1 MRFQPI
7 PPSGLVYALLLAGLM
22 LAIAIPTVAAEET
35 SSTADVKAE
44 DESEMLVTLHP
55 YIEVEDEYIRLGD
68 IFDPVDRYADRIV
81 ARAPDPG
88 GEMVLQAVWLWKA
101 AKTFGVDWKPTSVA
115 ETATVAR
122 PSTMISKP
130 QLENLLRDAYF
141 ARTGQDD
148 LIELE
153 TDGGPLRIHLPRT
166 VAPTARLD
174 RFELDPRTGR
184 FTATVVA
191 PADGRPLHRANLA
204 GTFHRMVEMP
214 VPARRLGSEH
224 IIRAEDIEMVRLREQ
239 GLGANLIVDADRLV
253 GQAVQRA
260 LPAGQPIRLGAVHP
274 PILVDKGRIVTVMLE
289 TDAMVLTVQGRAMEP
304 GAEGDVIRVQNTLS
318 NAVIE
323 ATVRRDGS
331 VVVELGHSLAMQTQ

>member
-1 MRFQPI
+1 MRFQPTH
-7 PPSGLVYALLLAGLM
+7 PSGLVYALLLAGLM
-22 LAIAIPTVAAEET
+22 LAVAIPTVAAEET
-35 SSTADVKAE
+35 SSTSEENTDAE
-44 DESEMLVTLHP
+44 LPVTLHP

-101 AKTFGVDWKPTSVA
+101 AKTFGVDWKPSSVA

-122 PSTMISKP
+122 PSALIAAP
-130 QLENLLRDAYF
+130 QIQNLLHDAYF

-214 VPARRLGSEH
+214 VPSRRLGTDH

-239 GLGANLIVDADRLV
+239 GLGANLIVDAERLV

-289 TDAMVLTVQGRAMEP
+289 TEAMVLTVQGRAMEP

-331 VVVELGHSLAMQTQ
+331 VVVELNQSLAMQTQ